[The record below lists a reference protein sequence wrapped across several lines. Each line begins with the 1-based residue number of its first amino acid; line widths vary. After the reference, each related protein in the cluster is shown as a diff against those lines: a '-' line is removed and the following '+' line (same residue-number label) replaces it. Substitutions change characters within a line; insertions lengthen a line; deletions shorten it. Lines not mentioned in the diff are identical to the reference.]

1 MAIFS
6 LIAKLGL
13 DGTAFEGGL
22 KRSQS
27 MAKGIGKE
35 IGATMG
41 SIFAVDKLAQF
52 GMQAIETAG
61 QISDLSSQLGVSAE
75 FLQEMKFAAE
85 MGGASLEDVAGAL
98 EKLSIARQKA
108 LAGDKA
114 TIDNLQ
120 KFGITIDQLRSMNLE
135 SMFLSLGKPFS
146 EGIDPQ
152 KLLGPF
158 RELAGRGAGALIPA
172 MAEGLLDAAE
182 QARNLGL
189 VMEDEVIASLDD
201 VADKL
206 DILKAKMTAGTG
218 SFTTAV
224 IVPIQKYT
232 EALYAAVEGFLL
244 ASSTPAGTKEL
255 PAREQMRN
263 MFDQA
268 EQAFISSIEEQERD
282 VEARTEKR
290 KRRSEIRRKSLGE
303 DKAAGFE
310 VSRIQPTDALART
323 GGFTAF
329 QSNLDKYFGSVRSQ
343 AQDISDIA
351 RNTKETA
358 DAVKE

>member
-114 TIDNLQ
+114 TVENLQ

-135 SMFLSLGKPFS
+135 SMFFGLGKPFS

-158 RELAGRGAGALIPA
+158 RELAGKSAGALIPA
-172 MAEGLLDAAE
+172 MTEGLQDAAE

-189 VMEDEVIASLDD
+189 VMEDEVIASLED
-201 VADKL
+201 VADRL

-218 SFTTAV
+218 TFTTAV

-303 DKAAGFE
+303 DKTTGFE
-310 VSRIQPTDALART
+310 VSRMQPTDALART

-329 QSNLDKYFGSVRSQ
+329 QSSLDKYFGPVRSQ

-351 RNTKETA
+351 RNTRETA

>member
-61 QISDLSSQLGVSAE
+61 QLTDLSSQLGVSAE

-85 MGGASLEDVAGAL
+85 QSGSSLEDVAGAL

-114 TIDNLQ
+114 TVENLQ
-120 KFGITIDQLRSMNLE
+120 KFGITVDELRGMDLRSM
-135 SMFLSLGKPFS
+135 FLALGKPF
-146 EGIDPQ
+146 EKGIDPQ
-152 KLLGPF
+152 KLVGPF

-206 DILKAKMTAGTG
+206 DILKAKMTTGTG

-268 EQAFISSIEEQERD
+268 EQAFISSIEEQDRD

-303 DKAAGFE
+303 DKTTGFE
-310 VSRIQPTDALART
+310 VSRMQPTDALART

-329 QSNLDKYFGSVRSQ
+329 QSSLDKYFGPIRSQ

-351 RNTKETA
+351 RNTRETA

>member
-1 MAIFS
+1 M
-6 LIAKLGL
+6 
-13 DGTAFEGGL
+13 DL
-22 KRSQS
+22 K
-27 MAKGIGKE
+27 
-35 IGATMG
+35 
-41 SIFAVDKLAQF
+41 
-52 GMQAIETAG
+52 
-61 QISDLSSQLGVSAE
+61 
-75 FLQEMKFAAE
+75 
-85 MGGASLEDVAGAL
+85 
-98 EKLSIARQKA
+98 
-108 LAGDKA
+108 
-114 TIDNLQ
+114 
-120 KFGITIDQLRSMNLE
+120 
-135 SMFLSLGKPFS
+135 SMFLALGKPFE